1 SIEQIA
7 REAPG
12 GRLWFQAYILKN
24 REFLSGLLNR
34 ALAAD
39 YEALMI
45 TVDLPVG
52 GKRERDA
59 RNRISF
65 PFKFTA
71 RHFGDFAFN
80 VRWLW
85 GMARHGMP
93 LVENLIGME
102 TLATNA

>member
-1 SIEQIA
+1 MIA

-12 GRLWFQAYILKN
+12 RLWFQAFILRN
-24 REFLSGLLNR
+24 QEFLSGLLDR

-39 YEALMI
+39 FEALMV

-65 PFKFTA
+65 PFRFSA
-71 RHFGDFAFN
+71 RHSRDIAFHP
-80 VRWLW
+80 RWPW
-85 GMARHGMP
+85 TMARHGMS
-93 LVENLIGME
+93 VIENLIGLVP
-102 TLATNA
+102 TLKTGSR